1 VQFVLDFGLF
11 VDAAKQGAEITRL
24 HGAKK
29 K

>member
-1 VQFVLDFGLF
+1 VQFVLDLSPFF
-11 VDAAKQGAEITRL
+11 DAPKQDAEITPL